1 MLVITVVIKNNS
13 FYILSKTLK
22 YWKPDVDTNIGN
34 RTWDTF
40 SLEQY
45 FVISPVFSWLAYN
58 PGHNILRFFNTL
70 PSFLFTASETKRDY

>member
-1 MLVITVVIKNNS
+1 MLLITVVIKNNS

-22 YWKPDVDTNIGN
+22 YWKPDVDT
-34 RTWDTF
+34 F

-58 PGHNILRFFNTL
+58 HGHNILRFFNTL
-70 PSFLFTASETKRDY
+70 PNFLFTASGTKRDY